1 MPSATANRLRDEL
14 KGYGVAP
21 EKVHLFGQANPKPDL
36 QDYLALNAL
45 RRENR
50 PAPDGVA
57 EYQGR
62 PVLYFVD
69 EQRLTEVSS
78 QSEGFHFRG
87 EDEPNEL
94 GVIFRQIACR
104 GERAYLARIEFGRL
118 RVAPVSLTKRKPNWV
133 EYTPGSAKG
142 RCLFSRLA
150 FGLSEW
156 EDFAAGDAVFDRL
169 FALLKHAANRI
180 ATNENLRS
188 DALSL
193 VGRALFFRFLQ
204 DRGVLDN
211 YPTELIA
218 PQAHDWTDCFLNP
231 KNASDTCTWLDKTFN
246 GDFLPLTD
254 NGDEAF
260 FRRINEQTNGEVFGP
275 LTAVIRGHKPL
286 GGVYQPLLKWDWQTF
301 DFAHIPVGLLSQ
313 VYEAF
318 CWEWMPKEAKKT
330 SQHYTPRNIA
340 VTLVDEVF
348 DNLPVAADCRVLDP
362 ACGAGVFL
370 VLAFRRLYLERWKRA
385 KKKERPRTDGIRRIL
400 ENQLVGLDISE
411 DALRLAALSLYLTAI
426 ELDPEPQPPDKLRF
440 KNLRGQVL
448 HNVREPGDMKEG
460 SESVNQTI
468 QETLAG

>member
-1 MPSATANRLRDEL
+1 MSSTSANRLREEL

-21 EKVHLFGQANPKPDL
+21 ENIHLFGQENPKPDL
-36 QDYLALNAL
+36 QDYLTLNTL
-45 RRENR
+45 RRKNMA
-50 PAPDGVA
+50 APDGVA
-57 EYQGR
+57 EFQGR

-69 EQRLTEVSS
+69 EQRLTRVPP
-78 QSEGFHFRG
+78 QSEGFHFPG
-87 EDEPNEL
+87 QDEPNEL
-94 GVIFRQIACR
+94 GIIFSQIACR

-118 RVAPVSLTKRKPNWV
+118 RVAPVSPTDRKPNWV
-133 EYTPGSAKG
+133 EYTPGSAAG

-150 FGLSEW
+150 FGFTEGD
-156 EDFAAGDAVFDRL
+156 DFAAGDAVFDRL
-169 FALLKHAANRI
+169 FSLLKHAANRI
-180 ATNENLRS
+180 ARNENLRP

-204 DRGVLDN
+204 DRGVLKD

-218 PQAHDWTDCFLNP
+218 SQAHEWTDCFLNP
-231 KNASDTCTWLDKTFN
+231 KNASDTCAWLDKTFN
-246 GDFLPLTD
+246 SDFLPLTD

-260 FRRINEQTNGEVFGP
+260 FRRISELTDGKVFGD
-275 LTAVIRGHKPL
+275 LSAVVRGHKPL
-286 GGVYQPLLKWDWQTF
+286 GGVYQPLLKWNWQTF

-318 CWEWMPKEAKKT
+318 CWEWMPKEAKKS

-348 DNLPVAADCRVLDP
+348 EGLPDAVNCRALDP

-385 KKKERPRTDGIRRIL
+385 KNKKRPRTDDIRGIL

-411 DALRLAALSLYLTAI
+411 EALTLAALSLYL
-426 ELDPEPQPPDKLRF
+426 
-440 KNLRGQVL
+440 RGCLISGQAADFL
-448 HNVREPGDMKEG
+448 CRRR
-460 SESVNQTI
+460 
-468 QETLAG
+468 